1 MKRAY
6 VEAYIVQTRI
16 YQLPTVH
23 VCYIMRVQVR
33 IGRGFLHDSAL
44 YIVRLVGLQTMYIVN
59 KIRQGRSVWSKNT
72 GLTHSSHVI
81 IMCYTFYLYFS
92 CHKRAPLQ
100 VVFVGTN
107 YCHHCMYV
115 SGKSRISK
123 RIGFACGACVFL
135 CIDGP
140 CHGF

>member
-44 YIVRLVGLQTMYIVN
+44 YIVRLVGLQTMYI
-59 KIRQGRSVWSKNT
+59 
-72 GLTHSSHVI
+72 L
-81 IMCYTFYLYFS
+81 YTA
-92 CHKRAPLQ
+92 K
-100 VVFVGTN
+100 
-107 YCHHCMYV
+107 
-115 SGKSRISK
+115 
-123 RIGFACGACVFL
+123 
-135 CIDGP
+135 
-140 CHGF
+140 